1 MPSLAGPITAA
12 RCMRRLASGMALV
25 SFCSLVRLDAG
36 GNGLDRNLAAG
47 DQLHTRSTHHGR
59 EREAVSLHAPRHS
72 SSDADPMP
80 VGMRNACLRRLAAEQ
95 TDRCRGLHCIVT

>member
-1 MPSLAGPITAA
+1 MPA
-12 RCMRRLASGMALV
+12 GMAWTGIWPLATNCTPDRRTTV
-25 SFCSLVRLDAG
+25 ANVRPYLFTPG
-36 GNGLDRNLAAG
+36 G
-47 DQLHTRSTHHGR
+47 
-59 EREAVSLHAPRHS
+59 HS